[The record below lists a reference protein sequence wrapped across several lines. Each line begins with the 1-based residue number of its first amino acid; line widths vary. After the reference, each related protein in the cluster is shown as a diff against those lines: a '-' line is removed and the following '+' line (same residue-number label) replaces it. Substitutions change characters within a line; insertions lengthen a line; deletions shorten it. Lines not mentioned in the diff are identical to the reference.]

1 MDEGSSSAIEQA
13 IRRMW
18 VQFLPQLQERVTLM
32 DTAARALAGGA
43 CAPEQ
48 LNEAYLAAHK
58 LAGVLGTLG
67 LMEGTSLAREAE
79 IVFGAGAARASAE
92 CVRLEAIAVQLRQM
106 IENRQ

>member
-1 MDEGSSSAIEQA
+1 MDEGKSNTIEQT

-32 DTAARALAGGA
+32 DTAARALADGA

-67 LMEGTSLAREAE
+67 LMDGTSLAREAE
-79 IVFGAGAARASAE
+79 IVLGAGAVRATAD
-92 CVRLEAIAVQLRQM
+92 CVRLEAIATELRRM